1 MMTVPL
7 ATTTV
12 SLSGPDAVHG
22 IIPSPLVKYE
32 RGPDS
37 DVSTGGVLPEYQV
50 CVEKDSLQ
58 LRESGNKDS
67 NLMERGDL
75 VLLIEWLNEMGCEL
89 KADLRTDAPLG
100 GWIWARHTSRREPR
114 RNTKLLGES

>member
-22 IIPSPLVKYE
+22 IIPSPLVKYD

-37 DVSTGGVLPEYQV
+37 DVSTDGVLPEYQV
-50 CVEKDSLQ
+50 CVEKDSVQ
-58 LRESGNKDS
+58 LRESGNIDS
-67 NLMERGDL
+67 NLMER
-75 VLLIEWLNEMGCEL
+75 E
-89 KADLRTDAPLG
+89 
-100 GWIWARHTSRREPR
+100 
-114 RNTKLLGES
+114 